1 MVGATVAPVPEPTLS
16 DLLRPSFDR
25 ITTPVV
31 ALVVALAAGLYVLGV
46 RRLGAKGRR
55 WPAGRSSAAGGALAV
70 IVFATQTGVDRYSTT
85 LFTAHMVQHVLLGMV
100 APLLLALA
108 APVTLALQ
116 ASGRTTQTTLLGL
129 LQRRPVA
136 VLTHP
141 VAGWILFGGTLVA
154 LYYTALFELSLR
166 NEVVHSMVHVHL
178 LAVGS
183 IFVWPLV
190 GADPVRGRLPHG
202 ARLLAVLLAVPFH
215 AFVGIALLGAEELLA
230 GGFYAEAGRDW
241 GPSVLEDQRSAAGI
255 LWASGDVFGLVL
267 AAVVFVGWVA
277 ADERAARR
285 ADRLLDAAATA
296 GDTPG
301 REVERNPS

>member
-1 MVGATVAPVPEPTLS
+1 MPEPTLS
-16 DLLRPSFDR
+16 DLLRPSFDPVS
-25 ITTPVV
+25 TPAV
-31 ALVVALAAGLYVLGV
+31 ALAVALAAGLYVLGV

-55 WPAGRSSAAGGALAV
+55 WPTGRSSAAGGALAL

-116 ASGRTTQTTLLGL
+116 ASGRSTQTTLLAL
-129 LQRRPVA
+129 LRSRPVA

-141 VAGWILFGGTLVA
+141 VTGWALFGGTLLA
-154 LYYTALFELSLR
+154 LYNTALFELSLR
-166 NEVVHSMVHVHL
+166 HEVVHVAVHAHL
-178 LAVGS
+178 VVVGAL
-183 IFVWPLV
+183 FLWPLV
-190 GADPVRGRLPHG
+190 GADPVRWRLPHG

-215 AFVGIALLGAEELLA
+215 AFVGLAMLGADRPLA
-230 GGFYAEAGRDW
+230 DGFYAEAARDW
-241 GPSVLEDQRSAAGI
+241 GPSVIEDQRAAAGI
-255 LWASGDVFGLVL
+255 LWASGDLLGLVV
-267 AAVVFVGWVA
+267 AAVVFVSWVA
-277 ADERAARR
+277 ADERAATR
-285 ADRLLDAAATA
+285 ADRLLDAATA